1 MKFLGALFLGVVA
14 GFAFQLEIP
23 LVALIPVLAAMFA
36 LTFSSTRRQWV
47 FQWSA
52 FGFSQFLVGLSWLN
66 VVGIDIVILVGIFC
80 SISFIASSFVASLLK
95 LPIHRTQF
103 FVITLTLFENI
114 RDSFPFGGFG
124 WLQYG
129 MAFIDT
135 PLSVFHRVLP
145 QLLMTLLVLATSAF
159 IGLGVLNV
167 LTKRYLQV
175 FAAGTV
181 LLSFLSFLHL
191 VEISRDDTF
200 TVVAVQGG
208 VERYGLGVLG
218 DRTEVLKN
226 HIEVVKENSNAINKA
241 DLVVWPENSLDV
253 DPKID
258 SAAAELLNQ
267 IDEMITPPILLGAV
281 LSPTN
286 ESRSN
291 TSLEL
296 DNGVSEIYT
305 KQRLVPFGEFLP
317 YRDFVSSVTGRASL
331 LPFDFIPG
339 DKSGMWQR
347 DGLQVSIGICFEVAD
362 SQIVHENIN
371 NSDLVLIQT
380 NNATYQFSNQSEQ
393 QLIYAK
399 IRSIETSRP
408 LISVSTSG
416 ISALI
421 SEGDVLQSI
430 PKGEKDIMVFNVNNY
445 SGQTIASRLANYS
458 GWIVFGTWLICFA
471 GFLRKRTK

>member
-1 MKFLGALFLGVVA
+1 
-14 GFAFQLEIP
+14 
-23 LVALIPVLAAMFA
+23 
-36 LTFSSTRRQWV
+36 
-47 FQWSA
+47 
-52 FGFSQFLVGLSWLN
+52 
-66 VVGIDIVILVGIFC
+66 
-80 SISFIASSFVASLLK
+80 
-95 LPIHRTQF
+95 
-103 FVITLTLFENI
+103 
-114 RDSFPFGGFG
+114 
-124 WLQYG
+124 

-175 FAAGTV
+175 FAAGTL
-181 LLSFLSFLHL
+181 LLSFLSYLHL

-226 HIEVVKENSNAINKA
+226 HIEVVEINSNAINKA

-253 DPKID
+253 DPKVD

-286 ESRSN
+286 ENRSN

-393 QLIYAK
+393 QLI
-399 IRSIETSRP
+399 
-408 LISVSTSG
+408 ST
-416 ISALI
+416 
-421 SEGDVLQSI
+421 
-430 PKGEKDIMVFNVNNY
+430 N
-445 SGQTIASRLANYS
+445 
-458 GWIVFGTWLICFA
+458 IC
-471 GFLRKRTK
+471 KY